1 MIGLATGPGALFGY
15 LNNAFNRANNATQ
28 RMFDN
33 RDTLEDQRMRSIA
46 GDLTFE
52 PATITPV
59 EQAIQNAGNIQSI
72 PYTGLT
78 PGLDL
83 SNMNELDLSNMQMQ
97 LGITADGKLGP
108 ETQNAYNNWVS
119 QNKNFVTPNNAPINN
134 VSSLPQDKLGQ
145 AGAEYAYGRSGR
157 QDDNPYN
164 SPNITVEQGLANSL
178 ASQAPAEVPVT
189 QYKAEGGDMPLNP
202 TEYRERIAQNY
213 SSTYGIPIGLARQ
226 RVDESGIFT
235 KGRFMDS
242 VERPQLELSNQIGEI
257 LRDQNFQQPDEIENF
272 MINSGLLN
280 LALRTGPYGQKLIPR
295 YPQFTFDLGNED
307 YSNIIYGE

>member
-52 PATITPV
+52 PATITPYEV
-59 EQAIQNAGNIQSI
+59 AIDNS
-72 PYTGLT
+72 
-78 PGLDL
+78 
-83 SNMNELDLSNMQMQ
+83 
-97 LGITADGKLGP
+97 
-108 ETQNAYNNWVS
+108 
-119 QNKNFVTPNNAPINN
+119 KNVTDEGFT
-134 VSSLPQDKLGQ
+134 SFQ
-145 AGAEYAYGRSGR
+145 
-157 QDDNPYN
+157 
-164 SPNITVEQGLANSL
+164 
-178 ASQAPAEVPVT
+178 VPVVSNNNDIELEEPT
-189 QYKAEGGDMPLNP
+189 KLAQAMSEFAQAMSGNKKDDSLSITTEDQAEPMTVTRYRAEGGDMPLNP

-257 LRDQNFQQPDEIENF
+257 LRDQTFQQPDEIENF

>member
-15 LNNAFNRANNATQ
+15 LNNAFSRANNATQ

-52 PATITPV
+52 PATITPYEV
-59 EQAIQNAGNIQSI
+59 AIDNSKNVTDEGFDINATVPVGSNNNDTELGNA
-72 PYTGLT
+72 
-78 PGLDL
+78 
-83 SNMNELDLSNMQMQ
+83 M
-97 LGITADGKLGP
+97 ADF
-108 ETQNAYNNWVS
+108 AYSV
-119 QNKNFVTPNNAPINN
+119 
-134 VSSLPQDKLGQ
+134 
-145 AGAEYAYGRSGR
+145 AGRKE
-157 QDDNPYN
+157 DNPYN
-164 SPNITVEQGLANSL
+164 NIPVATEDQAEPMTV
-178 ASQAPAEVPVT
+178 T
-189 QYKAEGGDMPLNP
+189 RYRAEGGDMPLNP

-257 LRDQNFQQPDEIENF
+257 LRDQTFQQPDEIENF

>member
-1 MIGLATGPGALFGY
+1 IPNSYATSESTRVQNNQGPPAPFRNSFGDNSQEIADWNEGL
-15 LNNAFNRANNATQ
+15 
-28 RMFDN
+28 
-33 RDTLEDQRMRSIA
+33 S
-46 GDLTFE
+46 
-52 PATITPV
+52 
-59 EQAIQNAGNIQSI
+59 QAI
-72 PYTGLT
+72 
-78 PGLDL
+78 
-83 SNMNELDLSNMQMQ
+83 NMGSTSD
-97 LGITADGKLGP
+97 
-108 ETQNAYNNWVS
+108 
-119 QNKNFVTPNNAPINN
+119 
-134 VSSLPQDKLGQ
+134 
-145 AGAEYAYGRSGR
+145 
-157 QDDNPYN
+157 
-164 SPNITVEQGLANSL
+164 
-178 ASQAPAEVPVT
+178 PVT

>member
-15 LNNAFNRANNATQ
+15 LNNAFSRANNATQ

-46 GDLTFE
+46 SDLTFE

-59 EQAIQNAGNIQSI
+59 EQAIQNSTMLQSDEPPVSYDISSAPLTGKDLLDPSKTNPIGDINIPNSYATSESTRVQNNQGPPAPFRNSFGDNSQEI
-72 PYTGLT
+72 ADWNEGL
-78 PGLDL
+78 
-83 SNMNELDLSNMQMQ
+83 
-97 LGITADGKLGP
+97 
-108 ETQNAYNNWVS
+108 
-119 QNKNFVTPNNAPINN
+119 
-134 VSSLPQDKLGQ
+134 
-145 AGAEYAYGRSGR
+145 
-157 QDDNPYN
+157 
-164 SPNITVEQGLANSL
+164 
-178 ASQAPAEVPVT
+178 SQAINMGSTSDPVT